1 MRAVS
6 VARPLAVAC
15 LLGLLLA
22 ACVSGPSNPTAS
34 RASELAN
41 IVSRAS
47 ACRAGSSP
55 RRDTLDRFLASETQR
70 GATAE
75 HIASARST
83 YITVSEAQTINQGIR
98 PEACDREERA
108 ALRERMNGIRVGR
121 FDGL

>member
-1 MRAVS
+1 MRIAS

-15 LLGLLLA
+15 LLGLPLA
-22 ACVSGPSNPTAS
+22 ACVSGPANPSAS

-47 ACRAGSSP
+47 ACRAGSP
-55 RRDTLDRFLASETQR
+55 RRDTLDRFLATEAQA

-108 ALRERMNGIRVGR
+108 ALRERMIGIRAGR

>member
-1 MRAVS
+1 MRFV
-6 VARPLAVAC
+6 VLFRPLATAC
-15 LLGLLLA
+15 LLGLPLA
-22 ACVSGPSNPTAS
+22 ACISGPSNPSAS

-41 IVSRAS
+41 TVSRAL
-47 ACRAGSSP
+47 ACRAGSP
-55 RRDTLDRFLASETQR
+55 RRDTLDRFVAAEAQA

-108 ALRERMNGIRVGR
+108 ALRERMNQVRAGR